1 MMKRFD
7 DVSMECGGSSHAA
20 TADAPFSVP
29 HGATDVRRE
38 WTSRGG
44 RPHCG
49 RPRGGRTRGGRTR
62 GGPIRVSK
70 VEAAFRQLLFFGRAL
85 DLRADDHPVAWTEAD
100 GSFVV
105 RFGERTALGGMD
117 AKAVVSVEE
126 EELVIDVHLA
136 VDAGYSRT
144 TDVAETRRFSNV
156 RDAATFIAGR
166 HVVHRMLTQE

>member
-1 MMKRFD
+1 MKRFD

-49 RPRGGRTRGGRTR
+49 RPRGGRTR

-117 AKAVVSVEE
+117 AKAVVSIEDG
-126 EELVIDVHLA
+126 ELVIDVHLV

-144 TDVAETRRFSNV
+144 TDVAETRRFHNA

-166 HVVHRMLTQE
+166 HVVHRVLTQE